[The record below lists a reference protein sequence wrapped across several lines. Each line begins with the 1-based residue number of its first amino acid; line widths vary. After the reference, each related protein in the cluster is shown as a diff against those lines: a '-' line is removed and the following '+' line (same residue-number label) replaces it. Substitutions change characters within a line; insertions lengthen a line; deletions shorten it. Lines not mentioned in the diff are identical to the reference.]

1 MIRSE
6 PAVRTSI
13 PKDHP
18 VFLGPS
24 LPTLAMPFG
33 SALSFGQDAGFS
45 PNFPNRFPAQD
56 DSFLLRKLFSKMPI
70 VKLGVL
76 LAG

>member
-1 MIRSE
+1 
-6 PAVRTSI
+6 
-13 PKDHP
+13 
-18 VFLGPS
+18 
-24 LPTLAMPFG
+24 MPFG
-33 SALSFGQDAGFS
+33 SALSFGQNAGFS

-56 DSFLLRKLFSKMPI
+56 DSFLLRELFPKMPI